1 MRSVT
6 VQPRRIRPLALAVVR
21 NGDAVLVGRG
31 HDPVKGETFYR
42 PLGGAIEFGE
52 RSAEALVREIREELG
67 AEAVN
72 PRLLGWVENLFTYDG
87 RPGHE
92 IIALYEVDLADRALY
107 DRTELPYAE
116 DGGSAGAAV
125 WRRLTDFGPGR
136 PPLYPDGLLE
146 LIVRTAQR

>member
-1 MRSVT
+1 MPAVPT
-6 VQPRRIRPLALAVVR
+6 QPRIRPLALAVVR
-21 NGDAVLVGRG
+21 NGDALLLQRG

-42 PLGGAIEFGE
+42 PLGGGIEFGE

-67 AEAVN
+67 AEALN
-72 PRLLGWVENLFTYDG
+72 PRLLGWVENIFVYDG

-107 DRTELPYAE
+107 ELAELPYAE
-116 DGGSAGAAV
+116 AGGPAGAAV
-125 WRRLTDFGPGR
+125 WRELAEFGPGR

-146 LIVRTAQR
+146 LIAGTAQR